1 MGFSEVELERDL
13 ATLGS
18 GDSNTANLVA
28 DALAYY
34 GLTVSEGQGGPP
46 PVAAIVAT
54 GVLLPPLFDPGES
67 IGPGDLY
74 LLQLVDIVPRGRATS
89 IETDDAGGLATIF
102 EAGPAQAPSEDF
114 LHVSSGSYYFYCT
127 NGGGLDS
134 LILGDRT
141 VVSAG
146 FSQQIETLP
155 LIVSDLPAERLGFPV
170 DPESP
175 SLSKILQMY
184 LTEALGGVVQQ
195 QQYPVG
201 GNFRYEEGACID

>member
-1 MGFSEVELERDL
+1 
-13 ATLGS
+13 
-18 GDSNTANLVA
+18 
-28 DALAYY
+28 
-34 GLTVSEGQGGPP
+34 
-46 PVAAIVAT
+46 
-54 GVLLPPLFDPGES
+54 LLPPLFDPGES